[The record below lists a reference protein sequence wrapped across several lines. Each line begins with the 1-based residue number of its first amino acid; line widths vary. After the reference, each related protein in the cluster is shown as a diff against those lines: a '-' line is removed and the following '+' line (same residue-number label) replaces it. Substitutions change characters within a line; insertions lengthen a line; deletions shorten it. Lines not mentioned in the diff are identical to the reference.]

1 MGTVPILVA
10 TSGYQFGLANWT
22 HLELGYYNQR
32 ARVPDIHNGPAAQCP
47 RGLPLVLKKTM
58 VADGAY

>member
-32 ARVPDIHNGPAAQCP
+32 AHVPDIHSGPATQ
-47 RGLPLVLKKTM
+47 RTKGLPLVVRKAM
-58 VADGAY
+58 VADDTY